1 MKNMRTRNFEDTKR
15 LIKTLVVLAV
25 ICCVGCLFFTQEGTV
40 LQAVL
45 VILTLVFMVAA
56 ITVVFLY
63 SRGRPPGDLLPP
75 LQEKPGHWPENEEKE
90 QIKWQRR
97 KKPKEKNTIIPMWWA

>member
-63 SRGRPPGDLLPP
+63 SRCPSSGKVIALGV
-75 LQEKPGHWPENEEKE
+75 LQATCCPRCKRNLVTGQKM
-90 QIKWQRR
+90 
-97 KKPKEKNTIIPMWWA
+97 KKKSR

>member
-63 SRGRPPGDLLPP
+63 SRCHSCGKVIALGV
-75 LQEKPGHWPENEEKE
+75 LQATCCPRCKRNLVTGQKM
-90 QIKWQRR
+90 
-97 KKPKEKNTIIPMWWA
+97 KKKSR

>member
-15 LIKTLVVLAV
+15 MIKTLVVLAV

-63 SRGRPPGDLLPP
+63 SRCPSCGKVIALGV
-75 LQEKPGHWPENEEKE
+75 LQATCCPRCKRNLVTGQKM
-90 QIKWQRR
+90 
-97 KKPKEKNTIIPMWWA
+97 KKKSR

>member
-1 MKNMRTRNFEDTKR
+1 M
-15 LIKTLVVLAV
+15 
-25 ICCVGCLFFTQEGTV
+25 GCLFFTQEGTV

-63 SRGRPPGDLLPP
+63 SRCPSCGKVIALGV
-75 LQEKPGHWPENEEKE
+75 LQATCCPRCKRNLVTGQKM
-90 QIKWQRR
+90 
-97 KKPKEKNTIIPMWWA
+97 KKKSR